1 MIKFALYAAL
11 VLLPFLS
18 FAGNR
23 CDICGKDISLAK
35 NARQCAACAVRET
48 FRKITGRAGSSDQ
61 DIPRIK
67 AERIAR
73 QVGNAAVWNLICYN
87 QQLPVNLV
95 VSSKEHRLNCS
106 LVFQMKDKSKRIRLV
121 LKDAAVTYAIGE
133 KEGELVKHCGI
144 YILDNLPV
152 CLPGKRRMTL
162 VVNRNKLDSLE
173 YLLIADDGTGRDQ
186 RMIQGVAKSGKI
198 TDFKH
203 FY

>member
-1 MIKFALYAAL
+1 MIKFALYATV

-18 FAGNR
+18 FAGNL
-23 CDICGKDISLAK
+23 CEICGKDLSPAK

-48 FRKITGRAGSSDQ
+48 FRKFTGGTGYTDE

-73 QVGNAAVWNLICYN
+73 RVGNATVWNLICYN

-95 VSSKEHRLNCS
+95 VSSNEHRLNCS
-106 LVFQMKDKSKRIRLV
+106 LVFRAKDNSKRIRLV

-173 YLLIADDGTGRDQ
+173 YLLIADDGTGRDP
-186 RMIQGVAKSGKI
+186 RMIQGIAKSGGI
-198 TDFKH
+198 TDFKN
-203 FY
+203 FN